1 MAQRKGAVNYVF
13 HQTLWLSRIY
23 VFDSLSVRGIQ
34 KSNPKQPKLLQ
45 NFYQNVV
52 FLLSGGFDVGPVK

>member
-1 MAQRKGAVNYVF
+1 MAQRKGAVNCVF
-13 HQTLWLSRIY
+13 HQTWWLSQIY
-23 VFDSLSVRGIQ
+23 VFGSLSAREIQ
-34 KSNPKQPKLLQ
+34 KSNPKQPKQLQ